1 MGGKGIQNSGQKKAL
16 LISAGCLSG
25 VAPSDLKRCGA
36 VISRLQP
43 CKVGTELCWASMA
56 SVFSPGHL

>member
-1 MGGKGIQNSGQKKAL
+1 MGGKGVQNSGQKKAL

-43 CKVGTELCWASMA
+43 RKVGTELCW
-56 SVFSPGHL
+56 